1 MKSRNTKGKRN
12 RKPLNEWSTLAIQAK
27 GLLRPKI
34 QPKIQEI
41 KRKRHS
47 DRESGFWKN
56 PNSLG
61 LPLSCVLGIKIR
73 Y

>member
-1 MKSRNTKGKRN
+1 MDGA
-12 RKPLNEWSTLAIQAK
+12 PLAIQVK
-27 GLLRPKI
+27 GLLR
-34 QPKIQEI
+34 PKIQEI

-61 LPLSCVLGIKIR
+61 LPLSCVLRIKIR